1 MKCYLVQLDWLE
13 GLQSGSALV
22 FLPLLPNSKTRP
34 VLDLS
39 SKKLFFF
46 NFPEKLKTELARP
59 KMVFLAI
66 LAKNRLFSD
75 NSDTLANSRITSV
88 KLVCDCKL

>member
-66 LAKNRLFSD
+66 LAKNQWFSD
-75 NSDTLANSRITSV
+75 NNDMQSNSCHTIV
-88 KLVCDCKL
+88 